1 MKLWDNVGH
10 LSLAGCAAAEPMLW
24 KASFANFARPASV
37 TDHDLIRYDSTTTSL
52 PILASKCCINLETIG
67 PKRLELA

>member
-1 MKLWDNVGH
+1 
-10 LSLAGCAAAEPMLW
+10 MLW

-37 TDHDLIRYDSTTTSL
+37 TDHDLIRYASTTTSL